1 MILFDNSGIIFSQ
14 MLKIFYNNLIVAKI
28 KKQKKS
34 GMLRRQKQKRHNK
47 MIRRQKTMPKKKPQL
62 QNSAQLEQL
71 LNALPTLAFEP
82 ELDDFRMDKAR
93 LMELMENDLSEPNL
107 LMELLSEEFVSEL
120 DQRLSRLEDAH
131 AEKSIKHLLAK
142 ATRQQLSDS
151 SKIQH
156 LSNPVIVAIFLKTSF
171 SLEGKELDL
180 GGLSGA
186 MKEFEQKNHEH
197 IKLLTEKMEADEKN
211 VFDSVADEGVRLEE
225 EVEKSVPPVN
235 EEVYKKFLDL
245 VPLEKL
251 ERIEEDLEVF
261 LVDYQ
266 PPNISEWDSGMIK
279 HFIGEWFLENANPLK
294 EDLDSMRESLLILFQ
309 FLDRE
314 ELLPNGVLDQVSV
327 FLENNTS

>member
-14 MLKIFYNNLIVAKI
+14 MLNIFYNNLIVAKI

-107 LMELLSEEFVSEL
+107 LMELLSEEFVSEF

-142 ATRQQLSDS
+142 ATRQQLLDS
-151 SKIQH
+151 SIVQH

-171 SLEGKELDL
+171 SLDGRELDL
-180 GGLSGA
+180 AGLSGA

-197 IKLLTEKMEADEKN
+197 IKLLTEKMEANEKDEI
-211 VFDSVADEGVRLEE
+211 DSVTDEGQRLE
-225 EVEKSVPPVN
+225 
-235 EEVYKKFLDL
+235 EEVYKKFLEL
-245 VPLEKL
+245 VPAEKK
-251 ERIEEDLEVF
+251 ERTEEDLEVF
-261 LVDYQ
+261 LVDFK
-266 PPNISEWDSGMIK
+266 PPNIKEWDSGMVR
-279 HFIGEWFLENANPLK
+279 HFIGEWFVGNANPLK
-294 EDLDSMRESLLILFQ
+294 EDIYSMRESLLSLFQ

-314 ELLPNGVLDQVSV
+314 ELLPGGVFDQVSA
-327 FLENNTS
+327 FLEK